1 MNRRVGSSAPLP
13 WSAAH
18 DSLRAGFS
26 AGHAGHQVRLAR
38 SPSSIPPRGFVQR
51 LNPLPEGVEFLITAQ
66 TGLDVILFFTQ
77 DTHELVQR
85 LPALSRAMALT
96 GGIWVCWP
104 SGEGIKTALSEDFIR
119 QAALDIGLVDNKIC
133 IIDSTWT
140 GLRLVR
146 RPRGRLDKPENRQA
160 ASPPPRPSERA
171 GCQKAD
177 IFHVSPLQVV
187 SGVKTFCCFRALE
200 RSTRGGAFG
209 VQVDS

>member
-1 MNRRVGSSAPLP
+1 MTPYALASLPAMLGIKPGSKVS
-13 WSAAH
+13 
-18 DSLRAGFS
+18 
-26 AGHAGHQVRLAR
+26 V
-38 SPSSIPPRGFVQR
+38 INPPRGFVQR

-104 SGEGIKTALSEDFIR
+104 SGEGIKTSLSEDFIR

-133 IIDSTWT
+133 LIDSTWT

-146 RPRGRLDKPENRQA
+146 RPRGRLDKPENRKRAPTAQA
-160 ASPPPRPSERA
+160 
-171 GCQKAD
+171 
-177 IFHVSPLQVV
+177 
-187 SGVKTFCCFRALE
+187 
-200 RSTRGGAFG
+200 
-209 VQVDS
+209 

>member
-1 MNRRVGSSAPLP
+1 MLGIKSGSKVS
-13 WSAAH
+13 
-18 DSLRAGFS
+18 
-26 AGHAGHQVRLAR
+26 V
-38 SPSSIPPRGFVQR
+38 INPPRGFVQR

-77 DTHELVQR
+77 DAHELVQR

-104 SGEGIKTALSEDFIR
+104 SGEGIKTSLSEDFIR

-146 RPRGRLDKPENRQA
+146 RPRGRLDKPENRKRAPTAQA
-160 ASPPPRPSERA
+160 
-171 GCQKAD
+171 
-177 IFHVSPLQVV
+177 
-187 SGVKTFCCFRALE
+187 
-200 RSTRGGAFG
+200 
-209 VQVDS
+209 